1 MVNLSQVRI
10 ILVET
15 AGALNLGSV
24 ARVMKNMGLS
34 QLVLVNPQCDRYSE
48 EAQHMAVHAKN
59 ILNNAQIVAD
69 LPTALVGCSRAIAT
83 TSEPRS
89 LHTPLE
95 PLRSTLPWLVAT
107 SQPTAL
113 IFGREDSGLSNAEL
127 NYAQR
132 FVAISSHQ
140 DYPSLNLAQAVAICC
155 YELYQLTLNASVDNA
170 SIDNISTNNINTNNI
185 DGDRELDNLIT
196 ASTTTSNTST
206 NITAKKAELVSLDA
220 LEMYYQQLEAV
231 LLKIGYLYPHTA
243 PAKMAK
249 FRHLFNRVD
258 LTPAELSMMRG
269 VLSQVEWAA
278 QQKA

>member
-1 MVNLSQVRI
+1 MLTLSQVRI

-89 LHTPLE
+89 LDTPLE

-107 SQPTAL
+107 PQPSAL
-113 IFGREDSGLSNAEL
+113 IFGREDSGLSNTEL

-132 FVAISSHQ
+132 FVAIPSHQ

-155 YELYQLTLNASVDNA
+155 YELYQLTLNSSADNIIADNLSVD
-170 SIDNISTNNINTNNI
+170 SIGS
-185 DGDRELDNLIT
+185 DRELDNLIT
-196 ASTTTSNTST
+196 ASATTSATDA
-206 NITAKKAELVSLDA
+206 NITPKKAELVSLDA

-269 VLSQVEWAA
+269 VLSQVEWAV

>member
-89 LHTPLE
+89 LDTPLE

-107 SQPTAL
+107 PQPTAL

-132 FVAISSHQ
+132 FVAIPSHQ

-155 YELYQLTLNASVDNA
+155 YELYQLTLNDVST
-170 SIDNISTNNINTNNI
+170 DNISTN
-185 DGDRELDNLIT
+185 GELDNLIT
-196 ASTTTSNTST
+196 ASTTASATASATAA

-249 FRHLFNRVD
+249 FRHLFNRAD
-258 LTPAELSMMRG
+258 LTPAELSMLRG
-269 VLSQVEWAA
+269 VLSQVEWAV

>member
-89 LHTPLE
+89 LHTPLK
-95 PLRSTLPWLVAT
+95 PLRATLPWLVAT
-107 SQPTAL
+107 PQPTAL

-132 FVAISSHQ
+132 FVAIPSHQ

-155 YELYQLTLNASVDNA
+155 YELYHLTLNVITDSA
-170 SIDNISTNNINTNNI
+170 STNHVSTNV
-185 DGDRELDNLIT
+185 ELDNSIT
-196 ASTTTSNTST
+196 ASTNASTNATTDTT
-206 NITAKKAELVSLDA
+206 NITPPKAELVSLDA

-269 VLSQVEWAA
+269 VLSQIEWAT

>member
-1 MVNLSQVRI
+1 MLNLSQVRI

-59 ILNNAQIVAD
+59 ILDNAQIVAD

-89 LHTPLE
+89 LTTPLE

-107 SQPTAL
+107 PQPTAL
-113 IFGREDSGLSNAEL
+113 IFGREDSGLSNIEL

-132 FVAISSHQ
+132 FVAIPSHQ

-155 YELYQLTLNASVDNA
+155 YELHQLTLNVSTEMDLNK
-170 SIDNISTNNINTNNI
+170 STISSNIST
-185 DGDRELDNLIT
+185 E
-196 ASTTTSNTST
+196 
-206 NITAKKAELVSLDA
+206 KAELVSLDA

-231 LLKIGYLYPHTA
+231 LLKIGYLYFHEKKCKRLHTV
-243 PAKMAK
+243 P
-249 FRHLFNRVD
+249 N
-258 LTPAELSMMRG
+258 
-269 VLSQVEWAA
+269 
-278 QQKA
+278 

>member
-10 ILVET
+10 VLVET

-34 QLVLVNPQCDRYSE
+34 QLVLVNPQCDRSSE

-59 ILNNAQIVAD
+59 ILDNAQIVED

-89 LHTPLE
+89 LTTPLE
-95 PLRSTLPWLVAT
+95 PLRPALPWLLAT
-107 SQPTAL
+107 PQPTAL
-113 IFGREDSGLSNAEL
+113 IFGREDSGLSNTEL

-132 FVAISSHQ
+132 FIAIPSHA

-155 YELYQLTLNASVDNA
+155 YELHQLSLSEENPP
-170 SIDNISTNNINTNNI
+170 
-185 DGDRELDNLIT
+185 E
-196 ASTTTSNTST
+196 TT
-206 NITAKKAELVSLDA
+206 ELVSLDA

-249 FRHLFNRVD
+249 FRHLFNRAD
-258 LTPAELSMMRG
+258 LAPAELSMMRG
-269 VLSQVEWAA
+269 VLSQVEWAV

>member
-59 ILNNAQIVAD
+59 ILHNAQIVAD

-113 IFGREDSGLSNAEL
+113 IFGREDSGLSNTEL

-132 FVAISSHQ
+132 FVAIPSHQ

-155 YELYQLTLNASVDNA
+155 YELYQLTLNSNADNV
-170 SIDNISTNNINTNNI
+170 SGDNLSGDNIGS
-185 DGDRELDNLIT
+185 DRELDNLIT
-196 ASTTTSNTST
+196 AATTASPTVT
-206 NITAKKAELVSLDA
+206 NITPKTAELVSLDA

-231 LLKIGYLYPHTA
+231 LLEIGYLYPHTA

-249 FRHLFNRVD
+249 FRHLFNRLD

-269 VLSQVEWAA
+269 VFSQVEWAV